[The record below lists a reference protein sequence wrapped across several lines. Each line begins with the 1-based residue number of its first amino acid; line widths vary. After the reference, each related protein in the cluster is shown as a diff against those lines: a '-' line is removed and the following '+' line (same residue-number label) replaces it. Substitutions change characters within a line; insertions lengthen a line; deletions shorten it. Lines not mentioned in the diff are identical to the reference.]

1 MGPIVQRTRTQQR
14 VTERLPHGYR
24 LVNRRLGPWRP
35 QSRTEWRELV
45 DGLYAPAAT
54 IAPKYF
60 YDALG
65 CALFQAICE
74 LPEYYLT
81 RTERAIFAAH
91 REAIAAAAGRGRQF
105 VDLGAGD
112 CAKGESWL
120 SALQPRRFVAVDI
133 AAAAIEPALTRLA
146 AAHPEIEFSGV
157 ITDFSHTLDL
167 DGELDAGAATF
178 FYPGS
183 SIGNFTPEEALE
195 LLTQI
200 QLLCRRGGGLLI
212 GVDVPKDAARLA
224 AAYDDA
230 LGVTAAFNRNVLN
243 HVNALLGSDFD
254 PSAFA
259 HVAFYNAA
267 ERRVEMHL
275 EALSEQ
281 RVLIAGRERVFA
293 RGERIHTEDSYKYG
307 TEEFS
312 FLLRRAGFASVDVWQ
327 DPARSFAVYYAE

>member
-1 MGPIVQRTRTQQR
+1 MGPIVQRTSAQQR
-14 VTERLPHGYR
+14 ATERPRHGYR
-24 LVNRRLGPWRP
+24 LVNRLLGPWRP
-35 QSRTEWRELV
+35 QTRTEWRELV

-81 RTERAIFAAH
+81 RTERAIFTMH
-91 REAIAAAAGRGRQF
+91 REAIAAVAGRGRQF

-120 SALQPRRFVAVDI
+120 PALQPRRFIAVDI
-133 AAAAIEPALTRLA
+133 AAAAIEPALARLA

-157 ITDFSHTLDL
+157 VTDFSRTLDL
-167 DGELDAGAATF
+167 EAELDSGAVTF

-183 SIGNFTPEEALE
+183 SIGNFTPDEALE
-195 LLTQI
+195 LLEQI
-200 QLLCRRGGGLLI
+200 RRLCRRGGGLLI
-212 GVDVPKDAARLA
+212 GVDVPKEPARLA

-243 HVNALLGSDFD
+243 HANALLGCDFD

-259 HVAFYNAA
+259 HVAFYNAS
-267 ERRVEMHL
+267 EKRVEMHL
-275 EALSEQ
+275 EAMSAQ
-281 RVLIAGRERVFA
+281 RVRIAGRERIFA
-293 RGERIHTEDSYKYG
+293 QGERIHTEDSYKYSPDDFA
-307 TEEFS
+307 T
-312 FLLRRAGFASVDVWQ
+312 LLGRAGFDSVAVWQ
-327 DPARSFAVYYAE
+327 DPAHNFAVYYAD

>member
-14 VTERLPHGYR
+14 TAERPHQGYR
-24 LVNRRLGPWRP
+24 LVNRLLGPWRP
-35 QSRTEWRELV
+35 QARTEWRELV

-120 SALQPRRFVAVDI
+120 PALQPYRFVAVDI
-133 AAAAIEPALTRLA
+133 APAAIEPALARLA

-157 ITDFSHTLDL
+157 ITDFSRKLDL
-167 DGELDAGAATF
+167 DGELDPGAATF

-183 SIGNFTPEEALE
+183 SIGNFTPEDALE
-195 LLTQI
+195 LLAQI
-200 QLLCRRGGGLLI
+200 RRLCRRGGGLLI
-212 GVDVPKDAARLA
+212 GVDVPKDASRLA

-254 PSAFA
+254 PSAFG
-259 HVAFYNAA
+259 HVAFYNMA
-267 ERRVEMHL
+267 EKRVEMHL

-281 RVLIAGRERVFA
+281 SIRIAGRERVFA
-293 RGERIHTEDSYKYG
+293 KGERIHTEDSYKYSP
-307 TEEFS
+307 EEFTL
-312 FLLRRAGFASVDVWQ
+312 LLRRAGFDSVEVWQ

>member
-1 MGPIVQRTRTQQR
+1 MGPIVQKTRAQQR
-14 VTERLPHGYR
+14 TTERPQHGYR
-24 LVNRRLGPWRP
+24 LVNRLLEPWRP
-35 QSRTEWRELV
+35 QTRTEWRELV

-65 CALFQAICE
+65 CALFQAICD

-81 RTERAIFAAH
+81 RTERAIFAMH
-91 REAIAAAAGRGRQF
+91 REAIAAAAGRGRQL

-120 SALQPRRFVAVDI
+120 PALQPRRFIAVDI
-133 AAAAIEPALTRLA
+133 AAAAIEPALARLA

-157 ITDFSHTLDL
+157 VADFSRTLDL
-167 DGELDAGAATF
+167 EGELDAGAVTF

-183 SIGNFTPEEALE
+183 SIGNFTPDEALE
-195 LLTQI
+195 LLAQVAH
-200 QLLCRRGGGLLI
+200 LCRRGGGLLI
-212 GVDVPKDAARLA
+212 GVDVPKEPARLA

-230 LGVTAAFNRNVLN
+230 LGVTAAFNRNILN

-267 ERRVEMHL
+267 DSRVEMHL
-275 EALSEQ
+275 ESVTEQ
-281 RVLIAGRERVFA
+281 CVRIAGGERVFA
-293 RGERIHTEDSYKYG
+293 RGERIHTEDSYKYSP
-307 TEEFS
+307 EDFAA
-312 FLLRRAGFASVDVWQ
+312 LLRRAGFDSVAVWQ
-327 DPARSFAVYYAE
+327 DPACSFAVYYAE

>member
-14 VTERLPHGYR
+14 ATERQLHGYR
-24 LVNRRLGPWRP
+24 LVNRLLGSWRP
-35 QSRTEWRELV
+35 QARTEWRELV
-45 DGLYAPAAT
+45 DGLCAPAAT

-81 RTERAIFAAH
+81 RTERAIFAAY
-91 REAIAAAAGRGRQF
+91 REPIAAAAGRGRQF

-112 CAKGESWL
+112 CAKGEAWL
-120 SALQPRRFVAVDI
+120 AALQPRRFIAVDI
-133 AAAAIEPALTRLA
+133 APPAIEPALTRLA

-157 ITDFSHTLDL
+157 ITDFSHSLDL
-167 DGELDAGAATF
+167 EGELDAGAVTF

-183 SIGNFTPEEALE
+183 SIGNFSPGEALA

-200 QLLCRRGGGLLI
+200 RHLCRRGGGLLI
-212 GVDVPKDAARLA
+212 GADVPKDSARLV

-254 PSAFA
+254 ASAFA

-267 ERRVEMHL
+267 ERRVEIHL
-275 EALSEQ
+275 EATSEQ
-281 RVLIAGRERVFA
+281 RVRIAGRERVFL
-293 RGERIHTEDSYKYG
+293 RGERIHTEYSYKYG

-327 DPARSFAVYYAE
+327 DAARSFAVYYAE